1 MQILK
6 DEIRDRIRKAALAEF
21 NREGYLKTSMRNIAE
36 SANVAIGNVYRY
48 YKSKDELFEELV
60 RPVYERYEA
69 NMAEM
74 RQKINFGY
82 SNEPP
87 DVLKYFSNIEA
98 TLIDLFKTFTAEMSI
113 FFNQSEGTRYSH
125 AKPDLFK
132 LSFSVIECMILN
144 VRGTGSLNEYE
155 TALARMISSSLVE
168 GLCLILRDNVEGEI
182 YNKLI
187 DELLS
192 IYSAGLNS
200 VIHKMQAQGRAQT
213 Q

>member
-74 RQKINFGY
+74 RQKISFGY
-82 SNEPP
+82 SDDPP
-87 DVLKYFSNIEA
+87 DVLKHFSNIEA

-113 FFNQSEGTRYSH
+113 FFNRSEGTKYSH
-125 AKPDLFK
+125 AKPDLIE

-144 VRGTGSLNEYE
+144 VQGTGSLGEYE

-168 GLCLILRDNVEGEI
+168 GLCLILRDNEEGEI
-182 YNKLI
+182 YNKLV

-192 IYSAGLNS
+192 IYSTGLNS
-200 VIHKMQAQGRAQT
+200 VIQKMQT
-213 Q
+213 